1 MRKRN
6 TKGEE
11 GGEVE
16 EEKEEKSLRR
26 GLWMLLP
33 GLESAKEI
41 S

>member
-6 TKGEE
+6 TEGEE
-11 GGEVE
+11 GGGVE
-16 EEKEEKSLRR
+16 EEKALRR